1 MTMIA
6 RRLQRLIAR
15 LKTASDDR
23 APISV
28 APAVVPPKPRVPGEY
43 LSLYT
48 YLEHRYASKVVLSF
62 SQMEDLLGFALPA
75 AARVERDWWTAAAVR
90 TERHSDAWTAA
101 RRTATPNLPA
111 GNVAFERLA

>member
-1 MTMIA
+1 MTLT

-15 LKTASDDR
+15 LKTASEER
-23 APISV
+23 ERLGV

-48 YLEHRYASKVVLSF
+48 YLEQRYASKVVLSF
-62 SQMEDLLGFALPA
+62 GQMEDLLGFALPA

-90 TERHSDAWTAA
+90 AERHSDAWTAA

-111 GNVAFERLA
+111 GNVAFDRLA